1 MSSAS
6 SAVTYTSV
14 YTDSEPGRVFWG
26 ADEEMS
32 DGGSPQV
39 VASLPP
45 DFVPVHVYPEFLVP
59 SDAEVPIEEQPDAA
73 DASPTALSPG
83 YVTDY
88 DPEEDPEEKHTDY
101 PADGGDDDDDDDDD
115 DNDDDDAD
123 DEEEETSD
131 DKEEEHLALADP
143 SVVPVVDPVPS
154 AGDIEAV
161 EAEEP
166 APAHGSPRTRVPFFS
181 NTSS

>member
-26 ADEEMS
+26 VDEEMS
-32 DGGSPQV
+32 DGGSPRV

-59 SDAEVPIEEQPDAA
+59 SDA
-73 DASPTALSPG
+73 
-83 YVTDY
+83 
-88 DPEEDPEEKHTDY
+88 
-101 PADGGDDDDDDDDD
+101 
-115 DNDDDDAD
+115 
-123 DEEEETSD
+123 EEEETSD